1 MKAAM
6 IGGGGFR
13 TPTLHGCLLRVA
25 DRVGITEVVL
35 HDLSA
40 ERLTRIRAVI
50 SGIDH
55 ERGGATVPLRTTT
68 SLEDAVD
75 GADAVLVAIRVG
87 GGEARTVDEEVPLS
101 IGVLGQ
107 ETVGPGGIAFA
118 LRTIPVMRPIADVVR
133 DRAPAAWFV
142 NFTNPA
148 GVVTEAVRDILGD
161 RAIGICDSPVA
172 LCARVAAA
180 LGRMPHEMAFDYAGL
195 NHLGWLLAARTPG
208 GDDAL
213 PGLLTDDRALSR
225 IAEARLFGPDRLR
238 ALGAVPNEY
247 LVYLERAE
255 EIMLTFR
262 RDGTRGATVQAQQRA
277 FFLDAPPD
285 DPAAALAAWRRARD
299 ARHGTYL
306 AEGWA
311 AAAWDPPTTT
321 EAASVVD
328 AGLDDAGP
336 GEDGYA
342 AIAADFLAAT
352 TAEATTRLIV
362 DARSDGRLDGVGNDE
377 VAEVT
382 CEVSRDGV
390 RPLPG
395 RSLPDEA
402 ATLVRRIKEVER
414 LTLHAAMEG
423 SRALALDAIA
433 AHPVVPTRDVAAR
446 ILDGYLRRHATLAE
460 ALR

>member
-1 MKAAM
+1 MKAAV

-25 DRVGITEVVL
+25 DRVGIAEVVL

-50 SGIDH
+50 AGIDRD
-55 ERGGATVPLRTTT
+55 RGGATVPLRTTT

-75 GADAVLVAIRVG
+75 GAGAVLVAIRVG

-101 IGVLGQ
+101 IGILGQ

-118 LRTIPVMRPIADVVR
+118 LRTIPVMRAIADVVR

-148 GVVTEAVRDILGD
+148 GVVTQAVRDVLHD
-161 RAIGICDSPVA
+161 RAVGVCDSPAA

-180 LGRMPHEMAFDYAGL
+180 LGRSPHELAFDYAGL
-195 NHLGWLLAARTPG
+195 NHLGWLLAAWTADG
-208 GDDAL
+208 EDVL
-213 PGLLTDDRALSR
+213 PGLLADDHRMTR
-225 IAEARLFGPDRLR
+225 IDEARLLGPDRLR
-238 ALGAVPNEY
+238 ALGAIPNEY

-255 EIMLTFR
+255 EITLKFR
-262 RDGTRGATVQAQQRA
+262 RDGPRGAIVQAQQRA
-277 FFLDAPPD
+277 FFRDAPPE
-285 DPAAALAAWRRARD
+285 DPVAALAAWRRARD

-311 AAAWDPPTTT
+311 AAAWDPPTTID
-321 EAASVVD
+321 AASVVD
-328 AGLDDAGP
+328 PGPGEAGP

-342 AIAADFLAAT
+342 AVAADFLAAT
-352 TAEATTRLIV
+352 AGEGTTRLIL

-390 RPLPG
+390 RPVSG
-395 RSLPDEA
+395 RPLPDEA
-402 ATLVRRIKEVER
+402 AALVGRIREVER
-414 LTLHAAMEG
+414 LTLRAATEG
-423 SRALALDAIA
+423 SRGLALDAIA
-433 AHPVVPTRDVAAR
+433 AHPVVPTREVAER